1 MGSEAFVMR
10 HFGSSLV
17 LLAVG
22 LFTLAGA
29 SGCELQECETEE
41 GKSALCAKSLTRF
54 VGEEESET
62 LPYTVGTNL
71 RVDGIY
77 GEINVF
83 SGAAG
88 EVEVVFE
95 PFNYRAHDAEDA
107 ARDELENNFD
117 RSFELSGDTLV
128 VTTGRH
134 DATNGLGSNIDV
146 YLPPEFDGAIVV
158 RNDSDGP
165 VNPGKVDVE
174 FVGAAW
180 SVDVATDD
188 LGDCTIDGADSV
200 VYTRA
205 RCDGAITVIGV
216 SDEVDVASTGLA
228 GDVAVVM
235 TSIASAESGGSITS
249 EDGDIDVTFPE
260 DAEFSVQAQSTED
273 GSVDASSLD
282 DACVGDVA
290 AESAKSYTCGAG
302 GPNFVVTAGTDG
314 VGPSSV
320 RLDLR

>member
-1 MGSEAFVMR
+1 MR

-22 LFTLAGA
+22 VGSLVGA

-54 VGEEESET
+54 VGEEERQT
-62 LPYTVGTNL
+62 LPYTAGTDLTVN
-71 RVDGIY
+71 GIY
-77 GEINVF
+77 GEINLF
-83 SGAAG
+83 AGTAG

-117 RSFELSGDTLV
+117 RSFELSSGALV

-165 VNPGKVDVE
+165 VNPGKIDVE

-180 SVDVATDD
+180 SVDVSTDD
-188 LGDCTIDGADSV
+188 LGDCNIDGSDSV
-200 VYTRA
+200 VSTRA
-205 RCDGAITVIGV
+205 HCDGAITVTGV
-216 SDEVDVASTGLA
+216 SDEVDIASTGLS

-235 TSIASAESGGSITS
+235 TAIASAESGGSIMT
-249 EDGDIDVTFPE
+249 EDGDIDLTFPA

-273 GSVDASSLD
+273 GRVSAASLD
-282 DACVGDVA
+282 EACIGDVA

-320 RLDLR
+320 SLELR

>member
-1 MGSEAFVMR
+1 MR
-10 HFGSSLV
+10 YLGSSV
-17 LLAVG
+17 VRLAV
-22 LFTLAGA
+22 LFGALLGA

-41 GKSALCAKSLTRF
+41 GESALCAKSLTRF
-54 VGEEESET
+54 VGEEERET
-62 LPYTVGTNL
+62 LPYTNGTNL
-71 RVDGIY
+71 TVNGIY
-77 GEINVF
+77 GEINLF
-83 SGAAG
+83 AGTAG

-117 RSFELSGDTLV
+117 RSFELSSGTLV

-165 VNPGKVDVE
+165 VNPGKIDVE
-174 FVGAAW
+174 YVGEAW
-180 SVDVATDD
+180 SVDVSTDD
-188 LGDCTIDGADSV
+188 LGDCNIDGADSV
-200 VYTRA
+200 VSTRA
-205 RCDGAITVIGV
+205 HCDGAITVTGV
-216 SDEVDVASTGLA
+216 SDEVDIASTGLS

-235 TSIASAESGGSITS
+235 TAIASAESGGSIMT
-249 EDGDIDVTFPE
+249 EDGDIDLTFPAG
-260 DAEFSVQAQSTED
+260 AEFTVQAQSTED
-273 GSVDASSLD
+273 GSVSASSLD
-282 DACVGDVA
+282 EACIGDVA
-290 AESAKSYTCGAG
+290 ADSAKSYTCGEG

-320 RLDLR
+320 TLRL